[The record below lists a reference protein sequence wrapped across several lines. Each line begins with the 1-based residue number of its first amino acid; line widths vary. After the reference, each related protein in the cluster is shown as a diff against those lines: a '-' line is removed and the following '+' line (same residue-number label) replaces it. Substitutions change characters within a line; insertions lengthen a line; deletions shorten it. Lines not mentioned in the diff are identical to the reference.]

1 MPQAHRRG
9 AIRRLVAHTAIATA
23 AVVVAGTVAA
33 GEQPVARAANCAAPL
48 VLGAQLQI
56 ADCLDDLTTAGTVDS
71 GHTVPAD
78 WAGLHPAGARN
89 PSGVP
94 GMQIDGYFPD
104 NSTTNTNHGWNHDS
118 QFVIRLPEHW
128 NGGLVVSGSP
138 GNRRQYANDFVI
150 SDWVLAQGYAFAAT
164 DKGNTGSDFFRDDA
178 APGDAMAEWNSR
190 VTQLTVAAQATVAQ
204 RYGRP
209 AAHTLMAGLSNGGY
223 LVRWQLE
230 NAPWL
235 YDGGVDW
242 EGTLWTDVD
251 NPLTSLPPAIAN
263 YPNSQSDPAA
273 RDAIVAAGFAAESQ
287 PLWEY
292 HDKTYWELTQR
303 IYRQEFDP
311 SYTGADAEYD
321 YPARP
326 QSVHDAVARIA
337 LSGRIHKPLI
347 TVHGTLDTLLPISHD
362 SDVYAA
368 MIRDQGRADLHR
380 YYRVEGG
387 NHVDGLYDTYPNL
400 LRPMLPCFRSAFTA
414 LESCTTAG
422 QSPPADTTLSRPAG
436 TDPANACPLGN

>member
-1 MPQAHRRG
+1 MPHQVRA
-9 AIRRLVAHTAIATA
+9 ATVAVAL
-23 AVVVAGTVAA
+23 VVAGTIATAVSS
-33 GEQPVARAANCAAPL
+33 GEPTGCAAPQ
-48 VLGAQLQI
+48 VIGAQTQI
-56 ADCLDDLTTAGTVDS
+56 SACLADLTTAGTVAS

-94 GMQIDGYFPD
+94 GLQIDGYFPD
-104 NSTTNTNHGWNHDS
+104 NSTTNANHGWNHDS

-164 DKGNTGSDFFRDDA
+164 DKGNTGADFFRDDA

-190 VTQLTVAAQATVAQ
+190 VTQLTVAAQATVLQ

-209 AAHTLMAGLSNGGY
+209 AAHTVMAGLSNGAY

-251 NPLTSLPPAIAN
+251 NLLTFLPPAIAN
-263 YPNSQSDPAA
+263 YPASQSDPAA
-273 RDAIVAAGFAAESQ
+273 RDAIVAAGFAADSQ

-311 SYTGADAEYD
+311 SYPGSDADYD
-321 YPARP
+321 FASRP
-326 QSVHDAVARIA
+326 RAVHDAVARIA
-337 LSGRIHKPLI
+337 LTGRIGKPLLTI
-347 TVHGTLDTLLPISHD
+347 HGTLDTLLPIGHD

-380 YYRVEGG
+380 YYRIEGG
-387 NHVDGLYDTYPNL
+387 NHVDGLYDTHPNL

-414 LESCTTAG
+414 LESWTTAG
-422 QSPPADTTLSRPAG
+422 QLPPPDATVPRTPAD
-436 TDPANACPLGN
+436 DPADSCALGN

>member
-1 MPQAHRRG
+1 MPPAPSRTHI
-9 AIRRLVAHTAIATA
+9 ATVTAI
-23 AVVVAGTVAA
+23 VVVAGAMTVGHAA
-33 GEQPVARAANCAAPL
+33 GTPGCSAPV
-48 VLGAQLQI
+48 VLGAQFQI
-56 ADCLDDLTTAGTVDS
+56 ASCLDDLTTAGTVAT

-94 GMQIDGYFPD
+94 GTQIDGYFPD
-104 NSTTNTNHGWNHDS
+104 NSTTNTNNGWNHDS

-128 NGGLVVSGSP
+128 NGGLVVTGSP

-164 DKGNTGSDFFRDDA
+164 DKGNTGADFFRDDV

-209 AAHTLMAGLSNGGY
+209 AAHTYMAGLSNGGY

-242 EGTLWTDVD
+242 EGALWTDVD
-251 NPLTSLPPAIAN
+251 NLLTVLPKAIAN
-263 YPNSQSDPAA
+263 YPESQSNPAA
-273 RDAIVAAGFAAESQ
+273 RDAIVAAGFDAESQ

-303 IYRQEFDP
+303 IYREEFDP
-311 SYTGADAEYD
+311 TYAGADADYD
-321 YPARP
+321 YASRP
-326 QSVHDAVARIA
+326 RAVHDAVARIA
-337 LSGRIHKPLI
+337 LTGRIQRPLLTI
-347 TVHGTLDTLLPISHD
+347 HGTLDTLLPIGHD

-380 YYRVEGG
+380 YYRIEGG
-387 NHVDGLYDTYPNL
+387 NHVDGLYDIHPTL

-414 LESCTTAG
+414 LESWTAAG
-422 QSPPADTTLSRPAG
+422 QSPPPNATVPRSDAG
-436 TDPANACPLGN
+436 DPANSCALGN